1 MKTSATDAPAQASTV
16 TRLLSA
22 AERQAQQ
29 RRAARRTA
37 WAVGLVALAI
47 YAGFILSG
55 VIGR

>member
-1 MKTSATDAPAQASTV
+1 MKTSATESASEPAV

-29 RRAARRTA
+29 RRAVRRTA
-37 WAVGLVALAI
+37 ITVGFIALLI
-47 YAGFILSG
+47 YAGFIASG

>member
-1 MKTSATDAPAQASTV
+1 V
-16 TRLLSA
+16 TQLLSA

-37 WAVGLVALAI
+37 LVIGLVAVAI

>member
-1 MKTSATDAPAQASTV
+1 MKTSATESASEPVV

-29 RRAARRTA
+29 QRAVRRTA
-37 WAVGLVALAI
+37 ITVGIIALLI
-47 YAGFILSG
+47 YAGFIASG

>member
-1 MKTSATDAPAQASTV
+1 MKTLVTDVPSEPAV
-16 TRLLSA
+16 TQLLSA

-37 WAVGLVALAI
+37 LVIGLVAVAI